1 MLGLCAS
8 AVSQAQATVG
18 RTAGAAS
25 VSATGAAQYA
35 VPLAV
40 PPGTNGLA
48 PELAIVYD
56 HRSGNGLLGV
66 GFRLAGFSAIRRCG
80 RTIAQDGAAAAVGL
94 DAQDRLC
101 LDGQRLRLTMGA
113 YGQHGSQ
120 YQSEVETFSRVTAY
134 GTAGSGPAWFQVE
147 RRDGLVYQYGATN
160 DSRIESQGST
170 SAREWALNR
179 IRDRS
184 GNYVD
189 FVYTED
195 AATGSYRPTRV
206 DYTGNAT
213 AGSAPYY
220 SIRFTYEGRAAG
232 DHASGYVG
240 GGLVQEAFRLVRI
253 DTQHTS
259 GTVLRSHVLTYDNS
273 GPSSRSRLARL
284 QECAGFACLAP
295 TNFTWARS
303 SAGWVDDVSPGLDA
317 AALSTAIAGDTNGD
331 GFEDLLYYDAGAR
344 AWMALPGSGSGLSGS
359 PLNTGLGSDGAPA
372 QALSGDLDG
381 NGRRDIVVPGS
392 GNTWQWLRQG
402 PGTAYSY
409 STTGVTNVAAAGS
422 TALVDVDGD
431 GMDDFVFARDPGT
444 SISWRRNLTAGGTAS
459 FAAEAVLWTASQGT
473 RIAAQP
479 FITAA
484 QRFRSTERAADFNGD
499 GRGDLLLRVQVDGCG
514 GSGSCTPNW
523 SDRLQVF
530 ASRGTSLVPQAVF
543 ENTADPLLA
552 DFNSDGLTDIAW
564 SLSGTSAR
572 LQLATGRR
580 GTVDAGFA
588 VRSGGGLPAL
598 QPTAKPMVVDWDG
611 DGRSDLLVPGTSE
624 WLVCRSLGTMLETC
638 RSAGMGPVGA
648 SGLPVVLDAN
658 GDGLTDL
665 VHADSAVRF
674 RAHDAGAPD
683 LLAAAVDGHGV
694 RAEFEYATLTRTDVH
709 TVGRSSVYPVV
720 DYVAPALVVSRL
732 TGPDGVGGTFH
743 LSYTYEGAKVHALG
757 RGFLGFARRS
767 ERDSRGGTVTVID
780 YLQDPAAYEQVGAAA
795 AIALLKSDG
804 TPLGRTTHHWARLA
818 FGSGYEARSFPYVAS
833 SVDDRYE
840 LDGTLV
846 SSSYVRNHV
855 DSFGTSVYRQ
865 SQTQE
870 VNTGLNPGAVHWERV
885 SAASVMNDT
894 ANWCIGR
901 VGTTQVTRGHSLPG
915 GEEMTRTSSRTVDPA
930 MCRTTQQIIEPG
942 RTDMQVTTDISY
954 DAFGNV
960 AYRSS
965 TAAGQALRLSS
976 YSWSSSGRFP
986 QSVTNAEGHRTSM
999 SWDLVQG
1006 VRTSET
1012 DPNGLVTQWQYDAFQ
1027 RPVREVRPDGTRTEM
1042 FRAYCGGSCGAAT
1055 ALHSETSIEQGAG
1068 GIPIRNSTVAYDLM
1082 DREVS
1087 RQAEQPGGTLM
1098 RITAYSDLGRL
1109 SRQSVPAWCCGPP
1122 ASWITRTYDLLG
1134 RPLRT
1139 ERPSSGDDPTPVAT
1153 QWSYAGLS
1161 VSQTDA
1167 LGRVTVSRRDVRGNV
1182 VQAVDAGNAD
1192 TDYDYDA
1199 FGNLVRARDYHG
1211 NETVMTYDL
1220 RGRRASIS
1228 DVDAGLR
1235 RFQYTPFGDL
1245 KSETNAR
1252 GQTATFAYDRIS
1264 RPMTRQELEG
1274 TTTWTWGRSPGARNV
1289 GGLQSVASPGF
1300 QATYAYDTLGRPA
1313 SHTVSAFGGSF
1324 VTRFSYDATS
1334 GRLDAITYPSDSS
1347 AAPLR
1352 VRHHYDRGRLVRLSD
1367 VDDATTTFWQADALD
1382 ALGLVAA
1389 ETLGNGVRVDSD
1401 RDVVTQ
1407 RLRARTAGLG
1417 GGNSFQDLRFTWD
1430 VAGNLST
1437 RQEGNLGVHEVF
1449 SYDSR
1454 DRLDFMT
1461 SSSGA
1466 LLDLAYDEI
1475 GNVTYKSDVGAYV
1488 YDATKKHAVVAAG
1501 ANSYAY
1507 DANGSVV
1514 NASGTTISWA
1524 SFDLPTR
1531 IVHPSGNYS
1540 TFDYGPDRARI
1551 RQVARAG
1558 GETIE
1563 TVYAAG
1569 GLYERVARNGATSQ
1583 RHYIVADGRRVAVL
1597 TRAAGSAPTTVY
1609 LLEDHLGGVDGFTSA
1624 SGALLSRASNQPF
1637 GARRSGNW
1645 VDKAPTSAEWKQVQS
1660 TTPRGFTDHEH
1671 VDNLGVIHMN
1681 GRVYDPVLGRFL
1693 SPDPLVQAPYDSQTW
1708 NRYSY
1713 ARNNPLRYTDPSGF
1727 CFNGHPAGDAN
1738 AESCFRAIVQNIIVQ
1753 MSRLPTMDYSSF
1765 TNFGGGGAAASDFA
1779 AAGSVSGADAAF
1791 VTAAPPVDI
1800 QPQEE
1805 VLVTASR
1812 LPEVS
1817 FPSVDATLYA
1827 PSAGLAA
1834 IVSAAAIGVAVLE
1847 PTPFGEV
1854 VAAATALQGAVV
1866 DAPVPVR
1873 FGPVTPGPLPQG
1885 IADTF
1890 RSGSYAET
1898 QLRRTTPLYRVYG
1911 GRSGKIGSFWTR
1923 TPPSGP
1929 LQSRIDL
1936 ALNPAWGNTASQTV
1950 RIDVPAGTTV
1960 FEGAAAAQG
1969 WLVGGGNQVVIPRVD
1984 PNWIVP

>member
-8 AVSQAQATVG
+8 SVSQAQATVG

-48 PELAIVYD
+48 PELAIIYD

-80 RTIAQDGAAAAVGL
+80 ATIAQDGFAAAVGL

-101 LDGQRLRLTMGA
+101 LDGQRLRLTSGT
-113 YGQHGSQ
+113 YGQQGSQ
-120 YQSEVETFSRVTAY
+120 YQTEVETFSRVTAF

-147 RRDGLVYQYGATN
+147 RRDGLIYQYGATS

-170 SAREWALNR
+170 TAREWALNR

-189 FVYTED
+189 FAYTED
-195 AATGSYRPTRV
+195 AASGSYRPSRV

-213 AGSAPYY
+213 VGSAPYY

-232 DHASGYVG
+232 DLAGGYMG
-240 GGLVQEAFRLVRI
+240 GGLVQEGFRLARI
-253 DTQHTS
+253 DAQHAS
-259 GTVLRSHVLTYDNS
+259 GTVLRSYVLTYDTA

-284 QECAGFACLAP
+284 QECAGSACLAP

-303 SAGWVDDVSPGLDA
+303 SAGWVADVSLGVDA
-317 AALSTAIAGDTNGD
+317 AALATAIAGDTNGD

-359 PLNTGLGSDGAPA
+359 PLNTGLGSDGTPA

-392 GNTWQWLRQG
+392 GSNWQWLRQG
-402 PGTAYSY
+402 PGTEYSY
-409 STTGVTNVAAAGS
+409 TTTGVTNSATAGS

-431 GMDDFVFARDPGT
+431 GLDDFVFVRNPGT
-444 SISWRRNLTAGGTAS
+444 SISWRRNLTSGGTAS
-459 FAAEAVLWTASQGT
+459 FAVEAVLWTAPQGT
-473 RIAAQP
+473 RITAQP
-479 FITAA
+479 FVTAS

-514 GSGSCTPNW
+514 GAGGCTPNW
-523 SDRLQVF
+523 TERLQVF
-530 ASRGTSLVPQAVF
+530 ASRGTSLAPQAVF
-543 ENTADPLLA
+543 ESSTDPLLA

-564 SLSGTSAR
+564 SMSGTTGR
-572 LQLATGRR
+572 LLLATGRR
-580 GTVDAGFA
+580 GATEAGF
-588 VRSGGGLPAL
+588 VTQSGGGVPAL
-598 QPTAKPMVVDWDG
+598 STVAKPMVVDWDG
-611 DGRSDLLVPGTSE
+611 DGRSDILVAGTSE

-638 RSAGMGPVGA
+638 RSAGMAPVGA
-648 SGLPVVLDAN
+648 SGPTVVLDAN
-658 GDGLTDL
+658 GDGLTDF
-665 VHADSAVRF
+665 VHADSVLRF

-694 RAEFEYATLTRTDVH
+694 RAEFEYATLARADVH
-709 TVGRSSVYPVV
+709 TVGRVAVYPVV
-720 DYVAPALVVSRL
+720 DYAAPALVVSRL
-732 TGPDGVGGTFH
+732 TGSDGVGGTFR
-743 LSYTYEGAKVHALG
+743 LSYTYEGAKLHALG
-757 RGFLGFARRS
+757 RGFLGFARQS
-767 ERDSRGGTVTVID
+767 ETDSRSGTVTVTD
-780 YLQDPAAYEQVGAAA
+780 YLQDPSAYEQVGAVSASA
-795 AIALLKSDG
+795 VLKSDG
-804 TPLGRTTHHWARLA
+804 MPISRTAHAWARLA
-818 FGSGYEARSFPYVAS
+818 FGAGYQARSFPYVAS
-833 SVDDRYE
+833 SVADRFE
-840 LDGTLV
+840 LDGTWV
-846 SSSYVRNHV
+846 SSSYARTQV
-855 DSFGTSVYRQ
+855 DSFGTPVYRQ
-865 SQTQE
+865 SQTRE
-870 VNTGLNPGAVHWERV
+870 VSTGLNPGAVHWERFT
-885 SAASVMNDT
+885 AGSVMNDT

-915 GEEMTRTSSRTVDPA
+915 GAEITRTSSRTVDPVS
-930 MCRTTQQIIEPG
+930 CRTTQEIIEPG
-942 RTDMQVTTDISY
+942 RADQQVTTDISY
-954 DAFGNV
+954 DTYGNV
-960 AYRSS
+960 AYSTS
-965 TAAGQALRLSS
+965 TAAGQALRMTS
-976 YSWSSSGRFP
+976 YSWPSSGRFL

-999 SWDLVQG
+999 AWDSVQA

-1027 RPVREVRPDGTRTEM
+1027 RPVRELRPDGTRTELA
-1042 FRAYCGGSCGAAT
+1042 RAYCGSSCSTPT
-1055 ALHSETSIEQGAG
+1055 ALHYVTSTEQGAG
-1068 GIPIRNSTVAYDLM
+1068 GIAIRSSTVAYDLM

-1087 RQAEQPGGTLM
+1087 RQAEQPGGTVM
-1098 RITAYSDLGRL
+1098 RITAYSDRGLPI
-1109 SRQSVPAWCCGPP
+1109 RQSVPSWCCGAP

-1139 ERPSSGDDPTPVAT
+1139 ERPASSEDPTPVAT
-1153 QWSYAGLS
+1153 LWSHSGLS

-1167 LGRVTVSRRDVRGNV
+1167 LGRSTVSRHDVRGNV

-1192 TDYDYDA
+1192 TDYEYDA
-1199 FGNLVRARDYHG
+1199 FGNLVRVRDFRG
-1211 NETVMTYDL
+1211 NETVMTYDA
-1220 RGRRASIS
+1220 RGRRSSIS

-1235 RFQYTPFGDL
+1235 TFQYTPFGEM

-1252 GQTATFAYDRIS
+1252 GQTATFVYDRIS
-1264 RPMTRQELEG
+1264 RMVGRQELEG
-1274 TTTWTWGRSPGARNV
+1274 PTTWTWGRSSAARNV
-1289 GGLQSVASPGF
+1289 GALQSVSSPGF
-1300 QATYAYDTLGRPA
+1300 QATYAYDFLGRPSA
-1313 SHTVSAFGGSF
+1313 QTMSAFGGSF
-1324 VTRFSYDATS
+1324 VTQYGYDTTS
-1334 GRLDAITYPSDSS
+1334 GRLDTLTYPSDSS
-1347 AAPLR
+1347 IPPLR

-1367 VDDATTTFWQADALD
+1367 ADDAGTTFWRADSLD
-1382 ALGLVAA
+1382 TLGEVTA

-1401 RDVVTQ
+1401 WDVVTQ
-1407 RLRARTAGLG
+1407 RLHARTAGPG

-1430 VAGNLST
+1430 VAGNLSS
-1437 RQEGNLGVHEVF
+1437 RQEGNLGVNEVF

-1461 SSSGA
+1461 SSSGTF
-1466 LLDLAYDEI
+1466 LDLAYDEI
-1475 GNVTYKSDVGAYV
+1475 GNVTYKSDVGTYA

-1507 DANGSVV
+1507 DANGAVV
-1514 NASGTTISWA
+1514 NASGSTIAWT

-1531 IVHPSGNYS
+1531 IAHPSGNYS
-1540 TFDYGPDRARI
+1540 MFDYGPDRARI

-1569 GLYERVARNGATSQ
+1569 GLYERVTRNGVSSQ
-1583 RHYIVADGRRVAVL
+1583 RNYIVAGGRRVAVL

-1609 LLEDHLGGVDGFTSA
+1609 LLEDHLGGVDGFTSE

-1645 VDKAPTSAEWKQVQS
+1645 VDTSPTSAEWKQVQS
-1660 TTPRGFTDHEH
+1660 TTPRGFTDQEH

-1727 CFNGHPAGDAN
+1727 CFNGHPAGDMN

-1753 MSRLPTMDYSSF
+1753 MSRLPTVDFSAI
-1765 TNFGGGGAAASDFA
+1765 TNLGGGGPAAS
-1779 AAGSVSGADAAF
+1779 
-1791 VTAAPPVDI
+1791 
-1800 QPQEE
+1800 
-1805 VLVTASR
+1805 
-1812 LPEVS
+1812 
-1817 FPSVDATLYA
+1817 
-1827 PSAGLAA
+1827 A
-1834 IVSAAAIGVAVLE
+1834 IARRGV
-1847 PTPFGEV
+1847 G
-1854 VAAATALQGAVV
+1854 
-1866 DAPVPVR
+1866 
-1873 FGPVTPGPLPQG
+1873 
-1885 IADTF
+1885 
-1890 RSGSYAET
+1890 
-1898 QLRRTTPLYRVYG
+1898 
-1911 GRSGKIGSFWTR
+1911 
-1923 TPPSGP
+1923 
-1929 LQSRIDL
+1929 
-1936 ALNPAWGNTASQTV
+1936 
-1950 RIDVPAGTTV
+1950 
-1960 FEGAAAAQG
+1960 
-1969 WLVGGGNQVVIPRVD
+1969 VGGGHAYVRGLRQSTSRSTRHPRHLSVLRLRKS
-1984 PNWIVP
+1984 W

>member
-1 MLGLCAS
+1 MKGLAGLRWGVLMLGLCAG
-8 AVSQAQATVG
+8 AVSQVQATVG
-18 RTAGAAS
+18 RTAGAVS

-35 VPLAV
+35 VSLAV

-48 PELAIVYD
+48 PKLAIIYD

-94 DAQDRLC
+94 DTQDRLC
-101 LDGQRLRLTMGA
+101 LDGQRLRLTSGA
-113 YGQHGSQ
+113 YGQQGSQ
-120 YQSEVETFSRVTAY
+120 YQTEVETFSRVTAY

-184 GNYVD
+184 GNFVD

-195 AATGSYRPTRV
+195 AASGSYRPARV

-213 AGSAPYY
+213 LGTAPYY
-220 SIRFTYEGRAAG
+220 SIRFTYEAREAG
-232 DHASGYVG
+232 DLASGYTG
-240 GGLVQEAFRLVRI
+240 GGLVQEPLRLARI
-253 DTQHTS
+253 DAQHIS
-259 GTVLRSHVLTYDNS
+259 GAVLRSYVLAYDNAE
-273 GPSSRSRLARL
+273 PTWRSRLVRL
-284 QECAGFACLAP
+284 QECAGSACLAP

-303 SAGWVDDVSPGLDA
+303 SAGWVDDVSLGLDA
-317 AALSTAIAGDTNGD
+317 AALTTAIAGDTNGD
-331 GFEDLLYYDAGAR
+331 GFEDLLYYEADAR
-344 AWMALPGSGSGLSGS
+344 AWMALPGSGSGLPGS
-359 PLNTGLGSDGAPA
+359 PLNTELGPDDTPA

-381 NGRRDIVVPGS
+381 NGRHDVVVPGK

-402 PGTAYSY
+402 PDAAYY
-409 STTGVTNVAAAGS
+409 HSTTGVTNVAPAGN

-431 GMDDFVFARDPGT
+431 GRDDFVFVRDPGT
-444 SISWRRNLTAGGTAS
+444 SISWRRNLTAGETAS
-459 FAAEAVLWTASQGT
+459 FATEAVLWTATQGT

-479 FITAA
+479 FVTAA
-484 QRFRSTERAADFNGD
+484 QRFRSTERTADFNGD

-514 GSGSCTPNW
+514 GSSSCTPNW

-530 ASRGTSLVPQAVF
+530 ASRGTLLVPQAVL
-543 ENTADPLLA
+543 ENSTDPLLA

-572 LQLATGRR
+572 LLLATGRR
-580 GTVDAGFA
+580 GTADAGFA
-588 VRSGGGLPAL
+588 AQSGGGLPAL
-598 QPTAKPMVVDWDG
+598 STLARPMIADWDG

-638 RSAGMGPVGA
+638 RPAGMGPVGA
-648 SGLPVVLDAN
+648 SGLPVFLDAN
-658 GDGLTDL
+658 GDGLSDFI
-665 VHADSAVRF
+665 HADSALRF
-674 RAHDAGAPD
+674 RAHDGGTPD

-694 RAEFEYATLTRTDVH
+694 RAEFEYSSLTRADVH
-709 TVGRSSVYPVV
+709 TVGRSSAYPVA
-720 DYVAPALVVSRL
+720 DYAAPALVVSRL
-732 TGPDGVGGTFH
+732 TKSDGIGGTYR
-743 LSYTYEGAKVHALG
+743 LSYTYEGAKAQALG

-767 ERDSRGGTVTVID
+767 ETDSRGGTVTVTD
-780 YLQDPAAYEQVGAAA
+780 YLQDPAVYEQVGAVR
-795 AIALLKSDG
+795 AIAVFKSDG
-804 TPLGRTTHHWARLA
+804 TPLGRTTHQWARLA
-818 FGSGYEARSFPYVAS
+818 LGSGYEARSFPYVAS
-833 SVDDRYE
+833 SVADRYE
-840 LDGTLV
+840 LDGTWV
-846 SSSYVRNHV
+846 SSTHVSTRV
-855 DSFGTSVYRQ
+855 DSFGTPIDQQ
-865 SQTQE
+865 SQTRE
-870 VNTGLNPGAVHWERV
+870 VNTGLNPGAVHWERI
-885 SAASVMNDT
+885 SAASVTNDT

-915 GEEMTRTSSRTVDPA
+915 GAEVTRTSSRTVDPVS
-930 MCRTTQQIIEPG
+930 CRTTQQIIEPG
-942 RTDMQVTTDISY
+942 RTDLQVTTDISY

-965 TAAGQALRLSS
+965 TAAGQASRMHS
-976 YSWSSSGRFP
+976 YSWSSSGRFL
-986 QSVTNAEGHRTSM
+986 QSVSNPEGHRTLM
-999 SWDLVQG
+999 SWDVIQG
-1006 VRTSET
+1006 VRTGET
-1012 DPNGLVTQWQYDAFQ
+1012 DPNGLVTQWQYDPFQ
-1027 RPVREVRPDGTRTEM
+1027 RPIREIRPDGTRTEVV
-1042 FRAYCGGSCGAAT
+1042 RAYCGSSCGTAT
-1055 ALHSETSIEQGAG
+1055 ALHSETSIEQGADG
-1068 GIPIRNSTVAYDLM
+1068 VPIRRSTIAYDLM

-1098 RITAYSDLGRL
+1098 LMTAYSDHGRP
-1109 SRQSVPAWCCGPP
+1109 SRQSVPSWCCDPP
-1122 ASWITRTYDLLG
+1122 ASWITRTYDLFG
-1134 RPLRT
+1134 RPLRI
-1139 ERPSSGDDPTPVAT
+1139 ERPSSGDDPMPVAT

-1161 VSQTDA
+1161 ESQTDA
-1167 LGRVTVSRRDVRGNV
+1167 MGRVTVSRRDVRGNV
-1182 VQAVDAGNAD
+1182 IQAVDAGNAD

-1199 FGNLVRARDYHG
+1199 FDNLVRARDYHG

-1235 RFQYTPFGDL
+1235 RLQYTPFGDL

-1264 RPMTRQELEG
+1264 RPITRQELEG
-1274 TTTWTWGRSPGARNV
+1274 TTTWTWGRTPGARNV
-1289 GGLQSVASPGF
+1289 GGLQSVSSPGF
-1300 QATYAYDTLGRPA
+1300 QATYAYDMLGRPA

-1324 VTRFSYDATS
+1324 VTRFGYAATT
-1334 GRLDAITYPSDSS
+1334 GRLDTITYPSDSS
-1347 AAPLR
+1347 IAPLR

-1367 VDDATTTFWQADALD
+1367 VDNATATFWQADALD
-1382 ALGLVAA
+1382 ALGEVAA

-1407 RLRARTAGLG
+1407 RLQARTAGLG
-1417 GGNSFQDLRFTWD
+1417 GGNSFQDLRYTWD
-1430 VAGNLST
+1430 EAGNLSS

-1449 SYDSR
+1449 SYDNR

-1475 GNVTYKSDVGAYV
+1475 GNVTYKSDVGEYV

-1507 DANGSVV
+1507 DASGAVV

-1531 IVHPSGNYS
+1531 ILHPSGNYS

-1569 GLYERVARNGATSQ
+1569 GLYERVTRNGVSSQ
-1583 RHYIVADGRRVAVL
+1583 RNYIVADGRRVAVL
-1597 TRAAGSAPTTVY
+1597 TRAVGSAPTTVY

-1693 SPDPLVQAPYDSQTW
+1693 SPDPLVQTPYDAQTW

-1727 CFNGHPAGDAN
+1727 CFNGHPAGDIS
-1738 AESCFRAIVQNIIVQ
+1738 AESCFRTIVQNVIVQ
-1753 MSRLPTMDYSSF
+1753 ASRLPTMDYGSF
-1765 TNFGGGGAAASDFA
+1765 ANFGGGGAAASDFA
-1779 AAGSVSGADAAF
+1779 AAGSVSGADLAIAGNSTGVDSLFNPEAA
-1791 VTAAPPVDI
+1791 AAAVPPT
-1800 QPQEE
+1800 EE
-1805 VLVTASR
+1805 IVVTASR
-1812 LPEVS
+1812 SDVAVAVS
-1817 FPSVDATLYA
+1817 TAAHAVDLIARAVVFDYQDPLGGSYLIEAATLL
-1827 PSAGLAA
+1827 PGTKLAKLRKQH
-1834 IVSAAAIGVAVLE
+1834 AAEEVATTVIGR
-1847 PTPFGEV
+1847 
-1854 VAAATALQGAVV
+1854 
-1866 DAPVPVR
+1866 VR
-1873 FGPVTPGPLPQG
+1873 DLTDL
-1885 IADTF
+1885 
-1890 RSGSYAET
+1890 
-1898 QLRRTTPLYRVYG
+1898 
-1911 GRSGKIGSFWTR
+1911 
-1923 TPPSGP
+1923 PSGYRSLLDRLP
-1929 LQSRIDL
+1929 NRGNPRANWRQNAGVLRSEMTRGLPIRDMSPGDT
-1936 ALNPAWGNTASQTV
+1936 AGNFLNAERSLLRDRRWTFDGDTNYWMP
-1950 RIDVPAGTTV
+1950 P
-1960 FEGAAAAQG
+1960 E
-1969 WLVGGGNQVVIPRVD
+1969 P
-1984 PNWIVP
+1984 